1 MYGDFFYLYNALTK
15 VIDETMWH
23 YWQNDYFCIWI
34 SWWKGKIEI
43 KQYANISLLLC
54 FMSISIVKA
63 IHVHNADG
71 TIGIFRTDAGQT
83 DTGSDDDN
91 NCPICHF
98 SLFPFIESPTFHI
111 TFSPHLLSF
120 LLVCPLVAIEKKN
133 RLSSSSRAPPVARL
147 S

>member
-1 MYGDFFYLYNALTK
+1 MELLYLYQYINKSYRQNDVALLTK
-15 VIDETMWH
+15 WLLLH
-23 YWQNDYFCIWI
+23 L
-34 SWWKGKIEI
+34 
-43 KQYANISLLLC
+43 NIMMKRENRNKAIVVWALLLC
-54 FMSISIVKA
+54 FMSINIVKA

-98 SLFPFIESPTFHI
+98 SLFPFIESPTYHI

-120 LLVCPLVAIEKKN
+120 LLVCPLVVIEKRN
-133 RLSSSSRAPPVARL
+133 RLSSSSRAPPMARL